1 MKKVEVIN
9 NKTSQ
14 IYGAKFSDDLEMQ
27 DWIDKN
33 KSDGSWG
40 KPERAYI
47 VKKESDIP
55 KDESVDDLLSI
66 EEIDSKDGKLFR
78 YTFKA
83 DFTLTITDIS
93 LEADL
98 DFKRGL
104 VRKAMALGEDLIG
117 DVAMINVKNNRTS
130 QEILGLM
137 SNPSVGVIIH
147 LLQTGALSSA
157 KTAIIAFDSPMFTQQ
172 DKDGIIA
179 KIDAFFNSFVV

>member
-14 IYGAKFSDDLEMQ
+14 QFGAKFSDDIEMQ
-27 DWIDKN
+27 EWIYKNISDK
-33 KSDGSWG
+33 SWG
-40 KPERAYI
+40 RPERIYV
-47 VKKESDIP
+47 VKKESEIP
-55 KDESVDDLLSI
+55 KDESIDDLLSI

-93 LEADL
+93 IEADL
-98 DFKRGL
+98 EFKRGL
-104 VRKAMALGEDLIG
+104 VRKAMVLGDDLIG

-157 KTAIIAFDSPMFTQQ
+157 KTAIIAFDSPMFTKE
-172 DKDGIIA
+172 DKDAIVA